1 MTTTIATIDTAK
13 HEIATP
19 EGDVVFG
26 TEGAAAYLAI
36 SLPTLMDLIRSGR
49 LKAAR
54 VGRQW
59 RIRRS
64 WIDAFLENAAATA

>member
-1 MTTTIATIDTAK
+1 MATTIATDDDA
-13 HEIATP
+13 P
-19 EGDVVFG
+19 EHDEVLG

-36 SLPTLMDLIRSGR
+36 SLPTLMDLIRSGQ

-64 WIDAFLENAAATA
+64 WIDAFLENAAAAV